1 MKFTLGL
8 VSLDLLNPS
17 DIIDN
22 HASYYEETSDRNYGG
37 NVLGYVTP
45 WNNHGYDVA
54 KIFGEKFSL
63 ISPVWLQIQPS
74 KDDSSKP
81 YLIGGSHDIDGN
93 WVAEVKKNNAL
104 LVPRILFDKVTLTI
118 ID

>member
-1 MKFTLGL
+1 M
-8 VSLDLLNPS
+8 
-17 DIIDN
+17 
-22 HASYYEETSDRNYGG
+22 
-37 NVLGYVTP
+37 
-45 WNNHGYDVA
+45 A

-118 ID
+118 LDRIFQKYVDTFSISFS